1 MKTQKLFL
9 LMLFVSAL
17 FLGLAAQPA
26 RAQNPLPKMPSPA
39 SGQGS
44 DPDAAQP
51 PNVDKKLLESN
62 DKDMKK
68 KVQQLYDL
76 VSQLKEQVDKTDSS
90 KVLSLDLVKKAEE
103 IEKLAH
109 DIKNR
114 SKG

>member
-1 MKTQKLFL
+1 MRTQQLFL
-9 LMLFVSAL
+9 WMVFVTVIS
-17 FLGLAAQPA
+17 LGLAVQPA
-26 RAQNPLPKMPSPA
+26 HAQLPKAPNPA
-39 SGQGS
+39 AAQGS
-44 DPDAAQP
+44 DPDAPQP
-51 PNVDKKLLESN
+51 PPNMDRKLLEEN

-90 KVLSLDLVKKAEE
+90 KVLNLELVKKAEE

-114 SKG
+114 TKG